1 MKKHKSSS
9 GDSSNRHP
17 YINEALKSGVTVDN
31 WLTSKIKRVG
41 NKVEVV
47 EIYLKQVWPNSPDT
61 D

>member
-1 MKKHKSSS
+1 MSRKAKSSS

-17 YINEALKSGVTVDN
+17 YINAALKAGVTVDN

-47 EIYLKQVWPNSPDT
+47 EIYSKQV
-61 D
+61 